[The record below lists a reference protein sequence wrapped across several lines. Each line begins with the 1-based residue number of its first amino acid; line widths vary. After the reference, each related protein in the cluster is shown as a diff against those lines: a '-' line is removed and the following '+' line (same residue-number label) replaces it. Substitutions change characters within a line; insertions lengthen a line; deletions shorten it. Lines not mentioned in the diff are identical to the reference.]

1 MDNKKELRRILTP
14 YNPWWTEGTP
24 DPEANVL
31 PNYRREIFDSFY
43 SEIKQH
49 TFSISIIGPR
59 RVGKSTI
66 MRQLIDQLL
75 RDGVPPE
82 HILRYQLDDPYFIA
96 AKDQGELFELI
107 LDTWEDLIGTPI
119 AAVKM
124 PLYCFLDEVQ
134 RFPRWELYIKKLI
147 DLKRPILFV
156 LSGSASTTIFRSS
169 LESLLGRV
177 KDHHLSTFSFSELLV
192 WQKPFLKELVDEC
205 HAIGDNWLKSFS
217 YSDLNS
223 DLAALKLKI
232 GSRHIDGDGIE
243 KYISLL
249 LGEYFMWGGFPQV
262 RELNSVVERQS
273 YLLQNH
279 IEKVI
284 REDLMLIRN
293 IKNPEKIE
301 KLFLYLINQTG
312 NEFQE
317 TGICAQSGLSLPLIG
332 EYLSL
337 LGQTDLISFISKF
350 KKKKTTKKTTQKVY
364 AVDLALRNS
373 SLKYSSISDIARD
386 DLGKYAETLVYK
398 ALSSWPGIL
407 DVTYYRERR
416 EEVDFIVD
424 TGRIIVPIEV
434 KYTLG
439 DVRVPGSLI
448 RFMNNNKL
456 DHGIIVTKDQLSFV
470 DNKYIFIPLRMFLLL
485 FRTNSLR

>member
-1 MDNKKELRRILTP
+1 MSSKIELHRILTP
-14 YNPWWTEGTP
+14 YNPWWDENTP
-24 DPEANVL
+24 DPESIIL
-31 PNYRREIFDSFY
+31 PTYRREIFDNLY
-43 SEIKQH
+43 SEIKDSG
-49 TFSISIIGPR
+49 FSISIIGPR

-75 RDGVPPE
+75 KDGIPPT

-107 LDTWEDLIGTPI
+107 LDNWEDLIGTPV
-119 AAVKM
+119 AASKK

-147 DLKRPILFV
+147 DLKRPILFI

-177 KDHHLSTFSFSELLV
+177 KDHHLSTFAFSELLV
-192 WQKPFLKELVDEC
+192 WQKPTLKTLTEKC
-205 HAIGDNWLKSFS
+205 HIIGDKWLKSFNYEDL
-217 YSDLNS
+217 YSELNDLKNN
-223 DLAALKLKI
+223 I
-232 GSRHIDGDGIE
+232 GSQQIDGEMLERHI
-243 KYISLL
+243 SVL

-262 RELNSVVERQS
+262 REMNSVVDRQS

-279 IEKVI
+279 IEKVV

-317 TGICAQSGLSLPLIG
+317 TGICSQSGLSLPLIG
-332 EYLSL
+332 EYLNL
-337 LGQTDLISFISKF
+337 LGQTELINFISKF
-350 KKKKTTKKTTQKVY
+350 KKKKIVKKTTQKVY
-364 AVDLALRNS
+364 ATDLALRNA
-373 SLKYSSISDIARD
+373 SLKYTKISDISNEE
-386 DLGKYAETLVYK
+386 LGKYAETLVYK
-398 ALSSWPGIL
+398 TLSSWPGIL

-416 EEVDFIVD
+416 EEVDFIIN
-424 TGRIIVPIEV
+424 TGRIILPIEV
-434 KYTLG
+434 KYTLS
-439 DVRVPGSLI
+439 DARVPLSLI
-448 RFMNNNKL
+448 RFMTNNKL
-456 DHGIIVTKDQLSFV
+456 DHGIIVTKDQLDFV
-470 DNKYIFIPLRMFLLL
+470 QNKYLFIPLRMFLLL